1 MNVLFQNLKKTS
13 LLHPILFSIFPII
26 FLYVHNIH
34 IVPFH
39 GFIVPL
45 ILSILVTLFLLAIA
59 RAILKNNYKAGLIVS
74 LFVFLFLTFGH
85 ITNLITSDESIG
97 ELNDFIIFGIFVII
111 VVGGG
116 YYFVRTKRKLDN
128 ATIITNSIAVVL
140 VVMMLVNIATYNFE
154 NSFSIESSDSV
165 NDFNLKLNENAIS
178 PDVYFFMLDQYANHK
193 ILQKYFDY
201 DNQKFIDSLREQGFF
216 VSNEY
221 TSSNYPYTDMSVPS
235 FLNMNYVNE
244 FFPFDIPS
252 TKKTELLY
260 KTIDNNIVMQNFK
273 ELGYKNIS
281 FDSGWHGTSVID
293 IADQNLCENP
303 NIDWRTFHR
312 IKEATIIPTI
322 KELNKIASEQ
332 SHELKR
338 QRILCIFDE
347 LIQITEKTEDPVF
360 VFTHIMVPHPP
371 WVFDSDG
378 SKPAEFVSAKSKE
391 DINKRKLAY
400 IAQMEF
406 TNKKVIESINK
417 ILSESESEPIIIILS
432 DHGAWIVEDK
442 QSPVELDL
450 IRFGNFMAFYLPNYN
465 ESFSYP
471 KTPVNVFRIIFNSY
485 FNGEFEILE
494 DRVFYGTH
502 KEYKDWDKKVSIVF
516 D

>member
-34 IVPFH
+34 VVPFH

-59 RAILKNNYKAGLIVS
+59 RAILKNNYKAGFIVS
-74 LFVFLFLTFGH
+74 LFVFLFLIFGH

-97 ELNDFIIFGIFVII
+97 ELNDSIIFGMFII
-111 VVGGG
+111 IIVGGG

-140 VVMMLVNIATYNFE
+140 VVMMLVNIATHNFE

-165 NDFNLKLNENAIS
+165 NDFNLKLNENAIN
-178 PDVYFFMLDQYANHK
+178 PDVYFFMLDGYSNHK

-221 TSSNYPYTDMSVPS
+221 TSSNYPWTYMSVSS
-235 FLNMNYVNE
+235 FLNIKYVNE
-244 FFPFDIPS
+244 FDTSDVNSPKEEEP
-252 TKKTELLY
+252 LY
-260 KTIDNNIVMQNFK
+260 KIIDNNIVMQNFK

-281 FDSGWHGTSVID
+281 FDSGWHGTRVVD

-303 NIDWRTFHR
+303 NVDWLALHQ
-312 IKEATIIPTI
+312 IKEATILPTI
-322 KELNKIASEQ
+322 KELNKIIGQQIHEQ
-332 SHELKR
+332 KR
-338 QRILCIFDE
+338 QQIFCIFDE
-347 LIQITEKTEDPVF
+347 LIQITEKTKGPVF
-360 VFTHIMVPHPP
+360 VFTHIMAPHPS

-378 SKPAEFVSAKSKE
+378 DKPVELVSVKSK

-406 TNKKVIESINK
+406 ANKKVIESINK

-432 DHGAWIVEDK
+432 DHGTRIVEDK
-442 QSPVELDL
+442 QTADERDV
-450 IRFGNFMAFYLPNYN
+450 IKYGNFMAFYLPNYN
-465 ESFSYP
+465 ESFGYP

-494 DRVFYGTH
+494 DRVFYGNN
-502 KEYKDWDKKVSIVF
+502 KEIKNWNQKVSNVF
-516 D
+516 G